1 MSEEWRSNLIEDSE
15 GVRDVLRNAR
25 RIAIIGIKPESQGAA
40 PAFYVSKYLDDAGY
54 DVIPVPVYYPE
65 IETILGQ
72 PVYRSLAEVPEPA
85 DLVILFR
92 RPNDVAKHTEEILAH
107 EPAAVWMQLGI
118 RNDDAAEQ
126 FARAGIKVVQD
137 RCSMVEHR
145 RI

>member
-1 MSEEWRSNLIEDSE
+1 MSEAWRSNLIEDGE

-25 RIAIIGIKPESQGAA
+25 RIAVIGIKPESQAAA
-40 PAFYVSKYLDDAGY
+40 PAFYVPKYLDDAGY
-54 DVIPVPVYYPE
+54 DVVPVPVYYPE
-65 IETILGQ
+65 IETILGK
-72 PVYRSLAEVPEPA
+72 PVYRSLADLPEPA

-92 RPNDVAKHTEEILAH
+92 RPNDVAKHAEEILAH

-118 RNDDAAEQ
+118 RNDAAAEQ

-145 RI
+145 RM